1 MSNLL
6 CQFARSTSTR
16 FIRNLQP
23 IRHKVGQGAYEGE
36 GKTTMTILNKD
47 ADYGMMIDSISP
59 IGFRLNLGISI
70 LGPMLIFPRSVIGWN
85 IGEAGDIDEK
95 SLTIFKVLE
104 PKPDIVILGLDQVY
118 PRDAP
123 FLKDFERIMKS
134 YNIKYEINQIRH
146 ACTTFNFLNAES
158 RYCVGAFMPPVD
170 LFSFDQMKI
179 DEAAVHR
186 ALHGPYRP
194 HSEEFTIDHK

>member
-1 MSNLL
+1 
-6 CQFARSTSTR
+6 
-16 FIRNLQP
+16 
-23 IRHKVGQGAYEGE
+23 
-36 GKTTMTILNKD
+36 
-47 ADYGMMIDSISP
+47 MIYNFFFQ

-85 IGEAGDIDEK
+85 IAEAADIDEK

-104 PKPDIVILGLDQVY
+104 PKPDIVILGLDKAY
-118 PRDAP
+118 PRNAP

-134 YNIKYEINQIRH
+134 HDIKYEINQIKH

-170 LFSFDQMKI
+170 IYSYDQMKI

-186 ALHGPYRP
+186 ALHGPYK
-194 HSEEFTIDHK
+194 SYDEEFTTDHK